1 MRVGEYFER
10 CLSRI
15 TQLFVRSIWE
25 RLYEITTVQ
34 ATTSPFRIF
43 GTDDSLNFYS
53 IVILLA
59 VTAAG
64 VRLLT
69 GNEHQHGWLVF
80 LFTIVGYWR
89 GTQHQQQEQAT
100 IMEDPSRAESDVVLL
115 LGLRLG
121 WFVLMNGL
129 THVGPVLVTIM
140 LALFAGAAWGDYHYS
155 QQVWQVWTQSW
166 TKMLDDAWNK
176 LVGQTPSYRAYY

>member
-1 MRVGEYFER
+1 MRMGEYFGR
-10 CLSRI
+10 HLSLI
-15 TQLFVRSIWE
+15 TQLFARSIWE
-25 RLYEITTVQ
+25 RLYEITTFQ
-34 ATTSPFRIF
+34 ATASPFRIF
-43 GTDDSLNFYS
+43 GSDDALNFYTM
-53 IVILLA
+53 IVFLA

-64 VRLLT
+64 VRLVT

-80 LFTIVGYWR
+80 LVTTVGYWR
-89 GTQHQQQEQAT
+89 GTQHQQQDQA
-100 IMEDPSRAESDVVLL
+100 IILEDPSRAESDVVLL

-176 LVGQTPSYRAYY
+176 LVGQTPSYRAHY